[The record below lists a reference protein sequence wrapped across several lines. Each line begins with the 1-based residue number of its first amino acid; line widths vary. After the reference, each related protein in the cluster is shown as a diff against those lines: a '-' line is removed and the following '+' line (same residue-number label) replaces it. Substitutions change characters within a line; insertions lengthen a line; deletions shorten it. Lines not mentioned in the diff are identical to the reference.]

1 MRDNFDSIF
10 ILMGVNID
18 VLRVRRNRVSM
29 MTVIVQTITAMGLR
43 ETGRRKFIPKVVE
56 MLHSSVVASKKK
68 LCVLFASQ
76 RLVGPFLE
84 VVQRY

>member
-1 MRDNFDSIF
+1 
-10 ILMGVNID
+10 MGVNID
-18 VLRVRRNRVSM
+18 VLRVWRNKVSM
-29 MTVIVQTITAMGLR
+29 MTMMVQTISAEGLR
-43 ETGRRKFIPKVVE
+43 EADSHFLRPAEESSYQKFVK

-68 LCVLFASQ
+68 LCVFFASQ